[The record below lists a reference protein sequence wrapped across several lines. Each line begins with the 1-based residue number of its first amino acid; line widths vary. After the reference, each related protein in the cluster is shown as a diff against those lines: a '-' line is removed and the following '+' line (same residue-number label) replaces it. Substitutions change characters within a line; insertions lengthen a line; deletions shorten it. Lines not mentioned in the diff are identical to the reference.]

1 MWQCPV
7 TRGYAVGRE
16 GQQTPAKG
24 REQRLRK
31 EAPCGPPCASAG
43 AQTLCLAYSRT
54 ESPKHVSSAG
64 HSPEDTDQPLCDDP
78 PPSEHLRPARLPI
91 SHPHSAGFIR
101 ALGGSQRLIRNRSA
115 EASENSTVS
124 RPVSLY
130 RPGPLRPALVTARA
144 RHPCFGGKPLFFPIL
159 VHISSLLFFFFVSK
173 NISEYK
179 LWHGKSCVSSGS
191 R

>member
-1 MWQCPV
+1 MPGHPGLRGRKGGPANGRRKAASRDGGRKLPAALPV
-7 TRGYAVGRE
+7 PPQEPKRSAWHTRG
-16 GQQTPAKG
+16 
-24 REQRLRK
+24 L
-31 EAPCGPPCASAG
+31 
-43 AQTLCLAYSRT
+43 
-54 ESPKHVSSAG
+54 SPRNVSSAG
-64 HSPEDTDQPLCDDP
+64 HSPEDTDQPPCDDP
-78 PPSEHLRPARLPI
+78 PPREHLRPARLPI

-115 EASENSTVS
+115 EASENSAVS

-130 RPGPLRPALVTARA
+130 CPGPLRPALVTARA